1 MSVRIQARESG
12 DVAIIQLAGKV
23 TLGEATGK
31 LRESIRNLVAK
42 GYSKVVLNLTE
53 TEYLDSAGLGELV
66 GAYTTVVG
74 AGGGMKLV
82 GVGGRALDLLQV
94 TRLATLFEFFD
105 QEAAAVASF
114 S

>member
-1 MSVRIQARESG
+1 MSIRIQARESG
-12 DVAIIQLAGKV
+12 DVAIIQLSGRV

-31 LRESIRNLVAK
+31 LRESIRSLVDR
-42 GYSKVVLNLTE
+42 GYSRFVLNLTE
-53 TEYLDSAGLGELV
+53 TEYLDSAGLGEIV
-66 GAYTTVVG
+66 GAYTTVAG

-82 GVGGRALDLLQV
+82 GVRGRALDLLQI

-105 QEAAAVASF
+105 GEAAAVASF